1 MGVSGAQGGQSAT
14 RRSPNEGNLMENLTP
29 TQRLAAIKLGRSLAD
44 YVDEKRTAHPRWS
57 WEMIA
62 DQLAEDTDGDIVV
75 SREALRQWYGQAAA

>member
-1 MGVSGAQGGQSAT
+1 M
-14 RRSPNEGNLMENLTP
+14 MENLTS
-29 TQRLAAIKLGRSLAD
+29 TQRLAAMKLGRSLAD

-62 DQLAEDTDGDIVV
+62 DQLADDTNGEIVV